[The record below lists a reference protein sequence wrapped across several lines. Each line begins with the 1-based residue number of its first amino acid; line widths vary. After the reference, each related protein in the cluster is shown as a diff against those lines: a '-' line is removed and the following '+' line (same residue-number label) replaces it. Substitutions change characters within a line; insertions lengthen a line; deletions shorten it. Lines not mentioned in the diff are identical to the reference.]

1 MATGQAAPAK
11 RAPKRSELP
20 PDANLCEYCTGKCCR
35 YIALPI
41 ETPTEWKDFD
51 EIRWFL
57 AHKDISVFVDSGAW
71 YLMAHRDCNHL
82 LPDNR
87 CGIYHDR
94 MQVCRNYTTAKCEY
108 DDDYT
113 YEKVFENDM
122 QIWEY
127 AEAILGPGKVP
138 PRVGHLQ
145 VFGGIG

>member
-1 MATGQAAPAK
+1 MTAGTTV
-11 RAPKRSELP
+11 PKRPKRDELP
-20 PDANLCEYCTGKCCR
+20 ANANLCEYCTGKCCR

-57 AHKDISVFVDSGAW
+57 AHKDISVFVDGGSW

-87 CGIYHDR
+87 CGIYYDR

-113 YEKVFENDM
+113 YEKIFENDM

-127 AEAILGPGKVP
+127 AEAILGPEKVP
-138 PRVGHLQ
+138 ARVGHLQ
-145 VFGGIG
+145 LTTL